1 MGTLI
6 SILIIVASLLLILI
20 VMIQNSKGGGLDMN
34 SQAANYLGNSS
45 LAQSTDTVEKVT
57 WYLAAAVGFLCLLSA
72 ILYSNTN
79 TTASF
84 DSGIAAP
91 TTPTEMPQ

>member
-34 SQAANYLGNSS
+34 SQAANYLGNST

-72 ILYSNTN
+72 ILYSSGSSAPT
-79 TTASF
+79 F

-91 TTPTEMPQ
+91 TSPTEMPQ